1 MMSEDFMAVGEKDE
15 FILRWL
21 MKRMHEILR
30 LKRPAL
36 TLPEVGHF
44 VQETHGAKGARAALI
59 ALGLNCFLNWP
70 YFVAAKSYAQLH
82 HRRNVGIYLRSLYS
96 SHLRRVPGTR
106 HAVQR

>member
-1 MMSEDFMAVGEKDE
+1 VAYEADARNSPVKAA
-15 FILRWL
+15 
-21 MKRMHEILR
+21 
-30 LKRPAL
+30 AL

-70 YFVAAKSYAQLH
+70 YFVAAKSYAQLQ
-82 HRRNVGIYLRSLYS
+82 HRLNVGIYLRSLYR
-96 SHLRRVPGTR
+96 SHLRRVTGTR